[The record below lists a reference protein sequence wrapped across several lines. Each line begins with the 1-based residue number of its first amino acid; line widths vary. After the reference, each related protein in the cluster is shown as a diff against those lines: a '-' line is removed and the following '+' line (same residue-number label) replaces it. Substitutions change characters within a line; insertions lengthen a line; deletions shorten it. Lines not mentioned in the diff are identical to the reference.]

1 MFFQCILYNILL
13 LGVII
18 MIARKSFLIV
28 ISNFIVQII
37 GWIGLVVL
45 AKLWGDF
52 APQALGTIGFAMSFL
67 ALFNIIA
74 DLGFSKAHIKR
85 VSEGK
90 DLGSCI
96 GTFAAIKIC
105 LTGLMVTVVFVAIF
119 IWKHVMQEGFYDA
132 TTESIIY
139 VFLIYYAFSNLAS
152 IASVTFIGR

>member
-1 MFFQCILYNILL
+1 MLIFFYNSFNITFFYY
-13 LGVII
+13 GSVI

-28 ISNFIVQII
+28 ISNFIVQFI

-74 DLGFSKAHIKR
+74 DLGFSRAHIKR

-90 DLGSCI
+90 DLGTCI

-105 LTGLMVTVVFVAIF
+105 LTGIMVTVVFSAIF
-119 IWKHVMQEGFYDA
+119 IWKYVMQKGFYDD
-132 TTESIIY
+132 TTESIPCRRRQR
-139 VFLIYYAFSNLAS
+139 SRS
-152 IASVTFIGR
+152 T